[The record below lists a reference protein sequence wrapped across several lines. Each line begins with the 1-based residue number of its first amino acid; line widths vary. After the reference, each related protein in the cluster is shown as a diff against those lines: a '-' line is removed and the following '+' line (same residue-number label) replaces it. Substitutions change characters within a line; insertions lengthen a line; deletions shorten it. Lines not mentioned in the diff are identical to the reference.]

1 MKPFVEQI
9 RAMLQ
14 TTPREG
20 GFQSVFQ
27 VDKDFALFPDHFP
40 QLPIL
45 PGICIAQAVLMSAAQ
60 AQDVPVLRLCVLKRA
75 KLMQPIRPGDTIE
88 INADMACL
96 EDGTYSVK
104 ATLLAKGTRCAEIS
118 LIARR
123 STETLEA
130 AT

>member
-1 MKPFVEQI
+1 MKSFVEQL
-9 RAMLQ
+9 RAMLK
-14 TTPREG
+14 TEPREG
-20 GFQSVFQ
+20 GFRSVFQ

-60 AQDVPVLRLCVLKRA
+60 AVDVPVLRLCIFKRA
-75 KLMQPIRPGDTIE
+75 KLMQPIRPGDAIE
-88 INADMACL
+88 IKADMSRL

-104 ATLLAKGTRCAEIS
+104 ATLLSKGTRCAEIS
-118 LIARR
+118 LIARQT
-123 STETLEA
+123 SENAEA

>member
-9 RAMLQ
+9 RAMLK
-14 TTPREG
+14 TEPREG

-40 QLPIL
+40 HLPIL

-60 AQDVPVLRLCVLKRA
+60 SLDVPVLRLRVLKRA
-75 KLMQPIRPGDTIE
+75 KLMQPIRPGDEIE
-88 INADMACL
+88 INADMARL

-104 ATLLAKGTRCAEIS
+104 ATLTSKGTRCAEIS
-118 LIARR
+118 LIARQN
-123 STETLEA
+123 LESPESA
-130 AT
+130 K